1 MHEMAICETLVGL
14 IEHEARARNLKNVKK
29 ARLRVGKMAA
39 FELTQLTICLKGMPQ
54 KTLLKDTAF
63 EVEEVPVTLKCRL
76 CGATSVDERF
86 NNLSFAH
93 SIAHAPEF
101 YMPLACPSCGGS
113 ASDIVSGKE
122 REVASIE

>member
-14 IEHEARARNLKNVKK
+14 IEREARARGLKSVRR

-39 FELTQLTICLKGMPQ
+39 FELSQLTICLKGMPQ
-54 KTLLKDTAF
+54 RGLLRDTAF
-63 EVEEVPVTLKCRL
+63 EIEEIPVTLKCRL

-86 NNLSFAH
+86 DDLGFAH

-101 YMPLACPSCGGS
+101 YMPLPCPSCGGS
-113 ASDIVSGKE
+113 GLDLVSGKE
-122 REVASIE
+122 REVALVE